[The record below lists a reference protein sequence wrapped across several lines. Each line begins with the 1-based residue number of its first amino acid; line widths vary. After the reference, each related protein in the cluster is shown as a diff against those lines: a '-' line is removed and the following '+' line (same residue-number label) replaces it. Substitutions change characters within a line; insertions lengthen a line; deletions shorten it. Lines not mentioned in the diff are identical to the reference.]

1 MWWCEHMHRPMSV
14 IPAQAGIQGLSAG
27 LGPRSPIKSFGDR
40 FRGDGGRALRRR
52 ATLALLASAALAA
65 AGCGFQLRGQAQLP
79 YDTLYIPGGSPLA
92 VELKRNVA
100 AASKT
105 RLVDSAGDAQA
116 VLGFTQELRDKVILS
131 FNTAGHVSEY
141 QLRYRVGFRV
151 TDRKGGQVY
160 LPTSEILLT
169 RDVSYS
175 DAQVLAK
182 EAEEALLYRDM
193 QSDMVQQ
200 ILRRLVAAK
209 PVQPK
214 PK

>member
-1 MWWCEHMHRPMSV
+1 MW
-14 IPAQAGIQGLSAG
+14 
-27 LGPRSPIKSFGDR
+27 SFER
-40 FRGDGGRALRRR
+40 ILRT
-52 ATLALLASAALAA
+52 AFACVTAVLLAA
-65 AGCGFQLRGQAQLP
+65 CGFHLRGQAQLP
-79 YDTLYIPGGSPLA
+79 FETLHIPGNNPLV

-105 RLVDSAGDAQA
+105 RLVDSPGDAQA
-116 VLGFTQELRDKVILS
+116 VLGFTQDLRDKIILS
-131 FNTAGHVSEY
+131 FSAAGRVSEY

-151 TDRKGGQVY
+151 TDPKGAQVF

-182 EAEEALLYRDM
+182 ETEEALLYRDM

-200 ILRRLVAAK
+200 IMRRLVAAK
-209 PVQPK
+209 PASVPIE
-214 PK
+214 

>member
-1 MWWCEHMHRPMSV
+1 MRV
-14 IPAQAGIQGLSAG
+14 
-27 LGPRSPIKSFGDR
+27 
-40 FRGDGGRALRRR
+40 
-52 ATLALLASAALAA
+52 ALAA
-65 AGCGFQLRGQAQLP
+65 ALLSGCGFQLRGQAQLP
-79 YDTLYIPGGSPLA
+79 FETLYIPGASPLV

-105 RLVDSAGDAQA
+105 RVVDIVGDAQA
-116 VLGFTQELRDKVILS
+116 VLGFTAELRDKVILS
-131 FNTAGHVSEY
+131 FNTAGRVSEY

-151 TDRKGGQVY
+151 TDPKGDRVY

-169 RDVSYS
+169 RDISYS

-209 PVQPK
+209 PVQPQ
-214 PK
+214 PD

>member
-1 MWWCEHMHRPMSV
+1 MWWSDRSLHAV
-14 IPAQAGIQGLSAG
+14 LAGVMA
-27 LGPRSPIKSFGDR
+27 
-40 FRGDGGRALRRR
+40 
-52 ATLALLASAALAA
+52 ALL
-65 AGCGFQLRGQAQLP
+65 AGCGFHLRGQAQLP
-79 YDTLYIPGGSPLA
+79 FETLCIPGGNSLV
-92 VELKRNVA
+92 VELKRNVV

-105 RLVDSAGDAQA
+105 RLVDSPVDAQA

-131 FNTAGHVSEY
+131 FNTAGRVSEY
-141 QLRYRVGFRV
+141 RLRYRVGFRV
-151 TDRKGGQVY
+151 TDPKGGQVY

-182 EAEEALLYRDM
+182 ETEEALLYRDM

-209 PVQPK
+209 PATAVLE
-214 PK
+214 